1 MRSPV
6 KFLPDSVIIKAFRF
20 NSFSFLID
28 KESKA
33 LRIFVTGGAGYIGS
47 HTVVALLEA
56 GHQVEIIDNYSNSS
70 AEVLERVTL
79 LAGRKYRAYQ
89 ADVTDLPKLTEIL
102 ITFKPDIVI
111 HFAGRKSVAE
121 SVARPN
127 FYHQQNVGGTSNL
140 LTAMD
145 RCGCKHII
153 FSSSAT
159 VYGVP
164 DNLPISEEHRTAPFN
179 PYGYSKLE
187 AEKEIRKWAD
197 AATDKSAVLLR
208 YFNPVGAHAS
218 GQIGENPKGRPDNL
232 FPFITQVAAGIR
244 PLLEIYG
251 NDYDT
256 PDGTG
261 VRDYIHI
268 TDLVEG
274 HIACLHFAENKNG
287 VEIFNLGTGR
297 GYSVAEV
304 VAAFEAATGQS
315 VRYEIKERRAGD
327 IASCYANPKKAQAK
341 LGWKAKQT
349 LEQMCCDSWRSQIRL
364 STFLN

>member
-1 MRSPV
+1 MR
-6 KFLPDSVIIKAFRF
+6 II
-20 NSFSFLID
+20 
-28 KESKA
+28 
-33 LRIFVTGGAGYIGS
+33 VTGGAGYIGS
-47 HTVVALLEA
+47 HMVVALLEI
-56 GHQVEIIDNYSNSS
+56 GHQLEIIDNFANSS
-70 AEVLERVTL
+70 ADVLEQVAL
-79 LAGRKYRAYQ
+79 LAGQKCKAHQ
-89 ADVTDLPKLTEIL
+89 ADVTDLPKLIEIL
-102 ITFKPDIVI
+102 TTFKPDMVL

-121 SVARPN
+121 SVERPD

-159 VYGVP
+159 VYGAP
-164 DNLPISEEHRTAPFN
+164 DHLPIPEEHRTAPFN
-179 PYGYSKLE
+179 PYGHSKLE
-187 AEKEIRKWAD
+187 AEKEIGNWAD

-244 PLLEIYG
+244 PHLEIYG
-251 NDYDT
+251 DDYDT

-274 HIACLHFAENKNG
+274 HIAALHFAQKNNG
-287 VEIFNLGTGR
+287 IEIFNLGTGR
-297 GYSVAEV
+297 GYSVIEV
-304 VAAFEAATGQS
+304 VTAFEAATGQS
-315 VRYEIKERRAGD
+315 VRYKIKKRRAGD
-327 IASCYANPKKAQAK
+327 IASCYANPAKAQAK
-341 LGWKAKQT
+341 LGWMAEKT
-349 LEQMCCDSWRSQIRL
+349 LEQMCSDCWRWQDGL
-364 STFLN
+364 EK

>member
-1 MRSPV
+1 MRIS
-6 KFLPDSVIIKAFRF
+6 
-20 NSFSFLID
+20 
-28 KESKA
+28 
-33 LRIFVTGGAGYIGS
+33 VTGGAGYIGS

-56 GHQVEIIDNYSNSS
+56 GHQVEIIDNFANSS
-70 AEVLERVTL
+70 ADVLDEVAL
-79 LAGRKYRAYQ
+79 LARQKCLAHQ

-102 ITFKPDIVI
+102 TAFKPEMVL
-111 HFAGRKSVAE
+111 HFAGRKSVSE
-121 SVARPN
+121 SVERPD

-159 VYGVP
+159 VYGAP
-164 DNLPISEEHRTAPFN
+164 DHLPIPEEHRTAPFN
-179 PYGYSKLE
+179 PYGHSKLE
-187 AEKEIRKWAD
+187 AEKEIGNWAD

-244 PLLEIYG
+244 PHLEIYG
-251 NDYDT
+251 DDYDT

-274 HIACLHFAENKNG
+274 HIAALHFAQKNNG
-287 VEIFNLGTGR
+287 IEIFNLGTGR
-297 GYSVAEV
+297 GYSVIEV
-304 VAAFEAATGQS
+304 VTAFEAATGQS
-315 VRYEIKERRAGD
+315 VRYKIKERRAGD
-327 IASCYANPKKAQAK
+327 IASCYANPAKAQAK
-341 LGWKAKQT
+341 LGWMAEKT
-349 LEQMCCDSWRSQIRL
+349 LEQMCSDCWRWQDGL
-364 STFLN
+364 EK

>member
-1 MRSPV
+1 
-6 KFLPDSVIIKAFRF
+6 
-20 NSFSFLID
+20 
-28 KESKA
+28 

-56 GHQVEIIDNYSNSS
+56 GQQVEIIDNYSNSS
-70 AEVLERVTL
+70 AEVLDRVSQ
-79 LAGRKYRAYQ
+79 LAGQQCRAHQ

-102 ITFKPDIVI
+102 IAFKPDVVL
-111 HFAGRKSVAE
+111 HFAGRKSVSE
-121 SVARPN
+121 SVERPD
-127 FYHQQNVGGTSNL
+127 FYYQQNVGGTSNL

-159 VYGVP
+159 VYGAP
-164 DNLPISEEHRTAPFN
+164 DHLPIPEEHRTAPFN
-179 PYGYSKLE
+179 PYGHSKLE
-187 AEKEIRKWAD
+187 AEKEIGRWAD
-197 AATDKSAVLLR
+197 SSIDKSAVLLR
-208 YFNPVGAHAS
+208 YFNPVGAHPS

-244 PLLEIYG
+244 SHLDIYG

-256 PDGTG
+256 SDGTG

-268 TDLVEG
+268 NDLVEG
-274 HIACLHFAENKNG
+274 HIAALHVVERKKG

-304 VAAFEAATGQS
+304 VTAFEAATGQS

-327 IASCYANPKKAQAK
+327 IASCYANPAKAQAK
-341 LGWKAKQT
+341 LGWKAEKT
-349 LEQMCCDSWRSQIRL
+349 LEQMCRDGWRWQAGL
-364 STFLN
+364 GK

>member
-1 MRSPV
+1 M
-6 KFLPDSVIIKAFRF
+6 
-20 NSFSFLID
+20 
-28 KESKA
+28 
-33 LRIFVTGGAGYIGS
+33 RIFVTGGAGYIGS

-70 AEVLERVTL
+70 AEVLDRVKQ
-79 LAGRKYRAYQ
+79 LAGQQCKAHQ

-102 ITFKPDIVI
+102 ATFKPDMVL

-121 SVARPN
+121 SVERPD
-127 FYHQQNVGGTSNL
+127 FYHQQNVGGTLNL

-159 VYGVP
+159 VYGTP
-164 DNLPISEEHRTAPFN
+164 DHLPIPEEHKTAPFN
-179 PYGYSKLE
+179 PYGHSKLE
-187 AEKEIRKWAD
+187 AEKEISKWVGV
-197 AATDKSAVLLR
+197 ATDKSAVLLR
-208 YFNPVGAHAS
+208 YFNPVGAHSS

-244 PLLEIYG
+244 SHLDIYG
-251 NDYDT
+251 DDYDT

-274 HIACLHFAENKNG
+274 HIAALHFAEHNSG

-304 VAAFEAATGQS
+304 VATFEAATGQS
-315 VRYEIKERRAGD
+315 VRYQIKERRAGD
-327 IASCYANPKKAQAK
+327 IASCYADPARAQAK
-341 LGWKAKQT
+341 LGWTAEKT
-349 LEQMCCDSWRSQIRL
+349 LEQMCRDGWRWQDGL
-364 STFLN
+364 GK

>member
-1 MRSPV
+1 M
-6 KFLPDSVIIKAFRF
+6 
-20 NSFSFLID
+20 
-28 KESKA
+28 
-33 LRIFVTGGAGYIGS
+33 RIFVTGGAGYIGS
-47 HTVVALLEA
+47 HTVVALLKA

-70 AEVLERVTL
+70 AEVLDRVKQ
-79 LAGRKYRAYQ
+79 LAGQQCKAHQ
-89 ADVTDLPKLTEIL
+89 ADVTDLLQLTEIL
-102 ITFKPDIVI
+102 ATFKPDMVL

-121 SVARPN
+121 SVERPD

-159 VYGVP
+159 VYGTP
-164 DNLPISEEHRTAPFN
+164 DHLPIPEEHKTAPFN
-179 PYGYSKLE
+179 PYGHSKLE
-187 AEKEIRKWAD
+187 AEKEISKWVG

-208 YFNPVGAHAS
+208 YFNPVGAHSS

-244 PLLEIYG
+244 SHLDIYG
-251 NDYDT
+251 DDYDT

-274 HIACLHFAENKNG
+274 HIAALHFAEHNSG

-304 VAAFEAATGQS
+304 VATFEAATGQS
-315 VRYEIKERRAGD
+315 VRYQIKERRAGD
-327 IASCYANPKKAQAK
+327 IASCYADPARAQAK
-341 LGWKAKQT
+341 LGWTAEKT
-349 LEQMCCDSWRSQIRL
+349 LEQMCRDGWRWQDGL
-364 STFLN
+364 GK

>member
-1 MRSPV
+1 M
-6 KFLPDSVIIKAFRF
+6 
-20 NSFSFLID
+20 
-28 KESKA
+28 
-33 LRIFVTGGAGYIGS
+33 RIFVTGGAGYIGS
-47 HTVVALLEA
+47 HTVVVLLEA

-70 AEVLERVTL
+70 AEVLDRVSK
-79 LAGRKYRAYQ
+79 LAGQQCKAHQ

-102 ITFKPDIVI
+102 ATFKPDMVL

-121 SVARPN
+121 SVERPD

-159 VYGVP
+159 VYGAP
-164 DNLPISEEHRTAPFN
+164 DHLPIPEEHKTAPFN
-179 PYGYSKLE
+179 PYGQSKLE
-187 AEKEIRKWAD
+187 AEKEISKWVG

-208 YFNPVGAHAS
+208 YFNPVGAHSS

-244 PLLEIYG
+244 SHLDIYG
-251 NDYDT
+251 DDYDT

-274 HIACLHFAENKNG
+274 HIAALHFAEHNIG

-304 VAAFEAATGQS
+304 VATFEAATGQS
-315 VRYEIKERRAGD
+315 VQYQIKERRAGD
-327 IASCYANPKKAQAK
+327 IASCYADPARAQAK
-341 LGWKAKQT
+341 LGWTAEKT
-349 LEQMCCDSWRSQIRL
+349 LEQMCRDGWRWQNGL
-364 STFLN
+364 GK

>member
-1 MRSPV
+1 M
-6 KFLPDSVIIKAFRF
+6 
-20 NSFSFLID
+20 
-28 KESKA
+28 
-33 LRIFVTGGAGYIGS
+33 RIFVTGGAGYIGS

-56 GHQVEIIDNYSNSS
+56 GHQVEIIDNFANSS
-70 AEVLERVTL
+70 ADVLEQVAL
-79 LAGRKYRAYQ
+79 LAGQKCKAHQ

-102 ITFKPDIVI
+102 TALKPDMVL

-121 SVARPN
+121 SVERQD

-159 VYGVP
+159 VYGAP
-164 DNLPISEEHRTAPFN
+164 DHLPIPEEHRTAPFN
-179 PYGYSKLE
+179 PYGHSKLE
-187 AEKEIRKWAD
+187 AEKEIGKWAD
-197 AATDKSAVLLR
+197 AAADKSAVLLR
-208 YFNPVGAHAS
+208 YFNPVGAHPS

-244 PLLEIYG
+244 SHLDIYG
-251 NDYDT
+251 DDYDT

-274 HIACLHFAENKNG
+274 HIAALHFAEHNKG

-304 VAAFEAATGQS
+304 VTAFEAATGQS

-327 IASCYANPKKAQAK
+327 IASCYANPAKAQEK
-341 LGWKAKQT
+341 LVWKAEKT
-349 LEQMCCDSWRSQIRL
+349 LEQMCRDGWRWQAGL
-364 STFLN
+364 GK

>member
-1 MRSPV
+1 M
-6 KFLPDSVIIKAFRF
+6 
-20 NSFSFLID
+20 
-28 KESKA
+28 
-33 LRIFVTGGAGYIGS
+33 RIFVTGGAGYIGS

-70 AEVLERVTL
+70 ADVLARVEQ
-79 LAGRKYRAYQ
+79 LAGQKCRTHP
-89 ADVTDLPKLTEIL
+89 ADITDLPQLTEIL
-102 ITFKPDIVI
+102 AAFKPDMVL
-111 HFAGRKSVAE
+111 HFAGRKSVSE
-121 SVARPN
+121 SVERPD
-127 FYHQQNVGGTSNL
+127 FYHQQNVGGTLNL
-140 LTAMD
+140 LAAMD

-159 VYGVP
+159 VYGAP
-164 DNLPISEEHRTAPFN
+164 DHLPIPEEHGLAPFN

-197 AATDKSAVLLR
+197 MAADKSAVLLR
-208 YFNPVGAHAS
+208 YFNPVGAHSS

-244 PLLEIYG
+244 PHLDIYG
-251 NDYDT
+251 DDYDT

-274 HIACLHFAENKNG
+274 HIAALHFAEHNQG

-315 VRYEIKERRAGD
+315 VRYQIKERRAGD
-327 IASCYANPKKAQAK
+327 IASCYADPARAQAK
-341 LGWKAKQT
+341 LGWKAEKT
-349 LEQMCCDSWRSQIRL
+349 LEQMCRDGWRWQAGL
-364 STFLN
+364 GK

>member
-1 MRSPV
+1 M
-6 KFLPDSVIIKAFRF
+6 
-20 NSFSFLID
+20 
-28 KESKA
+28 
-33 LRIFVTGGAGYIGS
+33 RIFITGGAGYIGS

-70 AEVLERVTL
+70 AEVLDRVKQ
-79 LAGRKYRAYQ
+79 LAGQQCKAHQ

-102 ITFKPDIVI
+102 VAFKPDMVL

-121 SVARPN
+121 SVERPD
-127 FYHQQNVGGTSNL
+127 FYHQQNVGGTLNL

-159 VYGVP
+159 VYGTP
-164 DNLPISEEHRTAPFN
+164 DHLPIPEEHKTAPFN
-179 PYGYSKLE
+179 PYGHSKLE
-187 AEKEIRKWAD
+187 AEKRLANGWVRQLTNQRFYCAILTRLERIAL
-197 AATDKSAVLLR
+197 DKLAR
-208 YFNPVGAHAS
+208 I
-218 GQIGENPKGRPDNL
+218 QKGRPDNL

-244 PLLEIYG
+244 SHLDIYG
-251 NDYDT
+251 DDYDT

-274 HIACLHFAENKNG
+274 HIAALHFAEHNIG

-315 VRYEIKERRAGD
+315 VRYQIKEKRRAGD
-327 IASCYANPKKAQAK
+327 IASCYADPAKAQAK
-341 LGWKAKQT
+341 LGWTAEKT
-349 LEQMCCDSWRSQIRL
+349 LEQMCRDGWRWQRAWKIGAWRHKSRQR
-364 STFLN
+364 

>member
-1 MRSPV
+1 M
-6 KFLPDSVIIKAFRF
+6 
-20 NSFSFLID
+20 
-28 KESKA
+28 
-33 LRIFVTGGAGYIGS
+33 RIFVTGGAGYIGS
-47 HTVVALLEA
+47 HTVVALLQA

-70 AEVLERVTL
+70 AEVLDRVKQ
-79 LAGRKYRAYQ
+79 LAGQKCRAHQ
-89 ADVTDLPKLTEIL
+89 VDVTDLPKLTEIL
-102 ITFKPDIVI
+102 AAFKPDMVL

-121 SVARPN
+121 SVERPD

-145 RCGCKHII
+145 RCGCRHII

-159 VYGVP
+159 VYGTP
-164 DNLPISEEHRTAPFN
+164 DHLPIPEEHRMAPFN
-179 PYGYSKLE
+179 PYGHSKLE
-187 AEKEIRKWAD
+187 AEKEIGKWAD

-208 YFNPVGAHAS
+208 YFNPVGAHSS

-244 PLLEIYG
+244 SHLDIYG
-251 NDYDT
+251 DDYDT

-274 HIACLHFAENKNG
+274 HIAALHFAKHNSG

-304 VAAFEAATGQS
+304 VAVFEATTGQR

-327 IASCYANPKKAQAK
+327 IASCYADPVKAQAK
-341 LGWKAKQT
+341 LGWKAEKN
-349 LEQMCCDSWRSQIRL
+349 LEQMCRDGWRWQSGL
-364 STFLN
+364 GK

>member
-1 MRSPV
+1 ME
-6 KFLPDSVIIKAFRF
+6 
-20 NSFSFLID
+20 
-28 KESKA
+28 ESKA

-47 HTVVALLEA
+47 HTVVALLEP
-56 GHQVEIIDNYSNSS
+56 GHRVEIVDNFANSS
-70 AEVLERVTL
+70 ADVLEQVAI
-79 LAGRKYRAYQ
+79 LAGQKCKAHQ

-102 ITFKPDIVI
+102 TAFKPDMVL

-121 SVARPN
+121 SVERPD
-127 FYHQQNVGGTSNL
+127 FYYQQNVGGTSNL

-159 VYGVP
+159 VYGAP
-164 DNLPISEEHRTAPFN
+164 DHLPIPEEHITTPFN
-179 PYGYSKLE
+179 PYGHSKLE
-187 AEKEIRKWAD
+187 AEKEISRWAD

-208 YFNPVGAHAS
+208 YFNPVGAHPS
-218 GQIGENPKGRPDNL
+218 GQIGESPKGRPDNL

-244 PLLEIYG
+244 PHLEIYG
-251 NDYDT
+251 DDYDT

-274 HIACLHFAENKNG
+274 HIAALHFAEHNKG
-287 VEIFNLGTGR
+287 VEVFNLGTGR
-297 GYSVAEV
+297 GYSVIEV
-304 VAAFEAATGQS
+304 VTAFEAATGQT

-327 IASCYANPKKAQAK
+327 IASCYAKPAKAQEK
-341 LGWKAKQT
+341 LGWKAKKT
-349 LEQMCCDSWRSQIRL
+349 LEQMCRDGWRWQAGL
-364 STFLN
+364 GK